1 MYRFFIKDNCKN
13 KYLKINITINKMN
26 FSDVSLNLLK
36 IDEPKSL
43 NDSCYLF
50 NLLYNNE
57 PFIINSNVEYILN
70 KNNKELYIL
79 EKNELKQFNQIFKHL
94 KDLFYDLHDN
104 WFEEKFN
111 MEIYNN
117 IFKEI
122 LYINIEENCAN
133 LKCLVDDQ
141 VIESIENDE
150 KSIKG
155 IPTFEIR
162 DIEFKDNY
170 IIINIYLKE
179 FFTN

>member
-70 KNNKELYIL
+70 NNLIRYL
-79 EKNELKQFNQIFKHL
+79 
-94 KDLFYDLHDN
+94 
-104 WFEEKFN
+104 
-111 MEIYNN
+111 N
-117 IFKEI
+117 I
-122 LYINIEENCAN
+122 
-133 LKCLVDDQ
+133 
-141 VIESIENDE
+141 
-150 KSIKG
+150 
-155 IPTFEIR
+155 
-162 DIEFKDNY
+162 
-170 IIINIYLKE
+170 
-179 FFTN
+179 